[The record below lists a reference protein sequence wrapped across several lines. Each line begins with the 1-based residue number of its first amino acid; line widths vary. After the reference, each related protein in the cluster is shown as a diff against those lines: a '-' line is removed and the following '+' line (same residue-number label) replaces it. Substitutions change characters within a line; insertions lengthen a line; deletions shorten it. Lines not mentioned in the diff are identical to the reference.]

1 MTIKKYMDFNYTN
14 EQINEIL
21 DWTLPGL
28 TMYYRDSNLSDDI
41 ISKYE
46 VGQILRS
53 NLFVD
58 VSDFAGK
65 LTKNCRFIIAT
76 NKAAPLFEINP
87 DTFKW
92 KLHTINANSY
102 FKILDIYKKDEKIQF
117 FLLHIPAKGIDFF
130 RNSKIYLN
138 ENNFEQ
144 QIIEHSRLSFD
155 KKMKLKIIPEL
166 EEIEWSNRTK
176 YPIGL
181 DSNNHFFPLYPKD
194 ELPTDALRLSKLIFK
209 MTQDTDLNIQ

>member
-1 MTIKKYMDFNYTN
+1 MDFNFTN
-14 EQINEIL
+14 DQIDEIL

-28 TMYYRDSNLSDDI
+28 TMFYRDSNLSDDI

-87 DTFKW
+87 NTIKW

-117 FLLHIPAKGIDFF
+117 FLVHIPAKGIDFF
-130 RNSKIYLN
+130 KNAKIYLN

-144 QIIEHSRLSFD
+144 QIIEYSRLSFD

-181 DSNNHFFPLYPKD
+181 DSNNHFLPLNPKD
-194 ELPTDALRLSKLIFK
+194 ELSPDALILSIAIFK
-209 MTQDTDLNIQ
+209 LTGDTDLNI